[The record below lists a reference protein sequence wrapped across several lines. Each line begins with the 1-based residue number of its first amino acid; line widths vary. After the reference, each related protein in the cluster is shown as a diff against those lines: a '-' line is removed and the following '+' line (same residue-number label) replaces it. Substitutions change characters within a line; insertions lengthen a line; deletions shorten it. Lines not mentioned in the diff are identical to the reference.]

1 MDAIALLK
9 RDHAEV
15 KQLFSQVEELSERA
29 TASRGKLSEK
39 ITQALELHTKIEEGI
54 FYPAFKSR
62 AEDSEEREGILEA
75 YEEHAVAKMLIGEL
89 QSTDPSDETFSPKLT
104 VLMESVRH
112 HIKEEEGKIFKM
124 ARNLFDKNELNELGE
139 QLETA
144 KTGEGAAPA
153 PARSRRGEIESTGR
167 RPVPR

>member
-1 MDAIALLK
+1 M
-9 RDHAEV
+9 RT
-15 KQLFSQVEELSERA
+15 F
-29 TASRGKLSEK
+29 RGKLCEK

-75 YEEHAVAKMLIGEL
+75 YEEHAVAKMLVGEL
-89 QSTDPSDETFSPKLT
+89 QSMDPSDETFAPKLT

-124 ARNLFDKNELNELGE
+124 ARELFDKDELNALGE
-139 QLETA
+139 HLETA
-144 KTGEGAAPA
+144 KTEEGGVPVG
-153 PARSRRGEIESTGR
+153 ARSRRGEVESTAR
-167 RPVPR
+167 RPARR

>member
-9 RDHAEV
+9 RDHTEV
-15 KQLFSQVEELSERA
+15 KELFSQVEELGERA
-29 TASRGKLSEK
+29 TASRGKLSQK
-39 ITQALELHTKIEEGI
+39 ILQALELHTQIEEGI

-62 AEDSEEREGILEA
+62 AEDSEERETVLEA

-89 QSTDPSDETFSPKLT
+89 QNMDPSDETFSPKLT

-124 ARNLFDKNELNELGE
+124 ARELFEKDELNELGE

-144 KTGEGAAPA
+144 KTEEGASKPS
-153 PARSRRGEIESTGR
+153 RSRRGEVESTGQR
-167 RPVPR
+167 RTARR

>member
-9 RDHAEV
+9 RDHTEV
-15 KQLFSQVEELSERA
+15 KQLFSEVEELSERA
-29 TASRGKLSEK
+29 TASRGKLCEK

-75 YEEHAVAKMLIGEL
+75 YEEHAVAKMLVGEL
-89 QSTDPSDETFSPKLT
+89 QSMDPSDETFSPKLT

-124 ARNLFDKNELNELGE
+124 ARDLFDKDELNELGE

-144 KTGEGAAPA
+144 KTEEGRAPA
-153 PARSRRGEIESTGR
+153 PSGSRRGEIESTAR
-167 RPVPR
+167 RPARR